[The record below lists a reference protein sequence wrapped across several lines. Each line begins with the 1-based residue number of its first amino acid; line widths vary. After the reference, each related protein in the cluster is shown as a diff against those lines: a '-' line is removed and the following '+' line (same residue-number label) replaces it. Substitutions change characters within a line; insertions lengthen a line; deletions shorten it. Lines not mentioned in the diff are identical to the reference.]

1 MQTFRGRVAV
11 VTGAGSGIGRE
22 VALELARRGARV
34 ALVDRNPIGL
44 TETAGLINQIEGT
57 CSEHV
62 ADLGVREEVYA
73 LPGFVNSAL
82 GDASILVNNAGIML
96 KSTRFDEVPDTDL
109 DRLFAVNFLGPVNC
123 TKAFLPQ
130 LLAADHATVVNVSSL
145 GGLVGLMYQVP
156 YAAAKFGL
164 RGFSEALRMDLMETN
179 VRVIPVYPGA
189 IQTNLVANSPAYT
202 EAEKQAAL
210 HQMESINQMPA
221 SLAARKVVQGIA
233 RNKNRILIGRE
244 TVAMDLI
251 GRLLPG
257 TYSKLLFKPVK
268 KMLDK
273 SRASV

>member
-1 MQTFRGRVAV
+1 
-11 VTGAGSGIGRE
+11 
-22 VALELARRGARV
+22 
-34 ALVDRNPIGL
+34 
-44 TETAGLINQIEGT
+44 
-57 CSEHV
+57 
-62 ADLGVREEVYA
+62 
-73 LPGFVNSAL
+73 
-82 GDASILVNNAGIML
+82 
-96 KSTRFDEVPDTDL
+96 
-109 DRLFAVNFLGPVNC
+109 
-123 TKAFLPQ
+123 
-130 LLAADHATVVNVSSL
+130 
-145 GGLVGLMYQVP
+145 
-156 YAAAKFGL
+156 
-164 RGFSEALRMDLMETN
+164 MDLMETN